1 MVTTKVNCFD
11 FAEFRTLE
19 LDMENKMLK
28 PEDCVLVF
36 VDVQGKLAQIMHQ
49 TDSLHKKL
57 TGLVLGCQLFDI
69 PTLWLEQLPEK
80 LGETAEPMQSLLGQH
95 GQPIAKQ
102 HFSAYACEEFKQ
114 KLEALGRKHIIIA
127 GIETHICVYQTCSE
141 LLENQYQVHLMTDC
155 VSSRTAENKA
165 LGIKMMAAKGA
176 LLTNLESLLF
186 ELQHEAVGERFK
198 TLLKIIK

>member
-1 MVTTKVNCFD
+1 
-11 FAEFRTLE
+11 
-19 LDMENKMLK
+19 MLK

-36 VDVQGKLAQIMHQ
+36 IDVQGKLAQIMHQ

-57 TGLVLGCQLFDI
+57 TGLILGCQQFEI
-69 PTLWLEQLPEK
+69 PTLWVEQLPDK
-80 LGETAEPMQSLLGQH
+80 LGETAEPMRSLLSQQGR
-95 GQPIAKQ
+95 PIAKQ
-102 HFSAYACEEFKQ
+102 HFSALACDEFKKQ
-114 KLEALGRKHIIIA
+114 LEKMGRKQIIIA

-141 LLENQYQVHLMTDC
+141 LLENDYQVHLMTDC